1 MVNQPMDAVRP
12 QDRTTAARDR
22 ARRNRGVLRSWG
34 RLRSWRGAVAL
45 GGLAAGVIM
54 ITGAFLPWV
63 FTFAGLIGIPGVR
76 GSNGRVLAAAGVVI
90 ALAGLA
96 HAARGGRVS
105 RWLIGLG
112 GFLATG
118 FSGFLLLQLAAS
130 MRSLSTDSMVAARS
144 GPGLWVTAA
153 GSVLAFATMFLPASA
168 QQTLVHRDGAG
179 PGLRA
184 WAADLHSTGLRRGI
198 QITLG
203 VFWLADGALQLQPFM
218 FGRGFADQ
226 VLLPAYMGSPS
237 GVTGPALAFTRLVLH
252 APAAWN
258 TAFAVTQLLLGLG
271 LLWRPSVRAALA
283 ASIAWALAVW
293 WFGEG
298 LGGVLS
304 GSASPLTGAPGA
316 VILYALL
323 AVVAWPVSSRA
334 GDAGRRPGEPVAAGS
349 PLGLTGSRVAW
360 LVLWGSFAYFILQPA
375 CRAPGALRDTLTGL
389 ASGEPGWVGA
399 MDRGVAGA
407 AGSHGLAISIG
418 LAVVFVAAGFG
429 VFWPLIARAALLL
442 SAIAGV
448 AIWVLGENFGALLTG
463 HGTDPNSGLL
473 LAALAVAFWPP
484 SRRPAADASPVQRG
498 DQAEVR
504 EETGSSPCGRPGPR
518 HIGGARPAGEV
529 PNTA

>member
-1 MVNQPMDAVRP
+1 MVNQPMDAARP
-12 QDRTTAARDR
+12 QAGAASGVRTP
-22 ARRNRGVLRSWG
+22 RRRGVLRSW
-34 RLRSWRGAVAL
+34 RGAAGL

-76 GSNGRVLAAAGVVI
+76 GSNGRILAAAGVVI

-96 HAARGGRVS
+96 HAVRGGRVS
-105 RWLIGLG
+105 RWLIGLT

-130 MRSLSTDSMVAARS
+130 MRSLSTDTMVAARS
-144 GPGLWVTAA
+144 GPGLWVTGA
-153 GSVLAFATMFLPASA
+153 GSALAFATLFLPASS
-168 QQTLVHRDGAG
+168 QQTLVRRDATT

-198 QITLG
+198 QLTLG
-203 VFWLADGALQLQPFM
+203 GLWLADGALQLQPFM
-218 FGRGFADQ
+218 FGRGFANQ
-226 VLLPAYMGSPS
+226 VLMPASMGSPP

-271 LLWRPSVRAALA
+271 LLWRPTVRAALA
-283 ASIAWALAVW
+283 ASLAWALAVW

-323 AVVAWPVSSRA
+323 AVMAWPVPARNA
-334 GDAGRRPGEPVAAGS
+334 AAGRRPGQPVAAGS
-349 PLGLTGSRVAW
+349 PLGLAGARAAW
-360 LVLWGSFAYFILQPA
+360 LLLWGSFAYFILQPA
-375 CRAPGALRDTLTGL
+375 CRAPGGLRGTAAGL
-389 ASGEPGWVGA
+389 AAGEPGWVAA
-399 MDRGVAGA
+399 MDRGVARA
-407 AGSHGLAISIG
+407 AGPHGLAISIG

-429 VFWPLIARAALLL
+429 VFWPVTARAAVILG
-442 SAIAGV
+442 AAAGV

-463 HGTDPNSGLL
+463 QGTDPGSGLL
-473 LAALAVAFWPP
+473 LAALAAAFWPL
-484 SRRPAADASPVQRG
+484 SRHPAAPVSPGQGQARVLVQ
-498 DQAEVR
+498 
-504 EETGSSPCGRPGPR
+504 EETSLSRPGPAR
-518 HIGGARPAGEV
+518 RPPRGGARPAGPV
-529 PNTA
+529 PDTA

>member
-1 MVNQPMDAVRP
+1 MANQPMDAVRP
-12 QDRTTAARDR
+12 QARTTATRDR
-22 ARRNRGVLRSWG
+22 VLRSWG
-34 RLRSWRGAVAL
+34 VLRSWRGAAGL
-45 GGLAAGVIM
+45 GGLAAGAIM

-76 GSNGRVLAAAGVVI
+76 GSNGRILAAAGVVI

-96 HAARGGRVS
+96 HAVHGGRVS
-105 RWLIGLG
+105 RWLIGLA

-130 MRSLSTDSMVAARS
+130 LRSLSTDSMVAARS

-153 GSVLAFATMFLPASA
+153 GSALAFATMFLPASS
-168 QQTLVHRDGAG
+168 QQTLVRRDGAS

-184 WAADLHSTGLRRGI
+184 WAADLESTGLRRGL
-198 QITLG
+198 QIVLG
-203 VFWLADGALQLQPFM
+203 IAWLADGALQLQPFM
-218 FGRGFADQ
+218 FGRGFANQ
-226 VLLPAYMGSPS
+226 ILMPAYMGSPS

-323 AVVAWPVSSRA
+323 AVVAWPVPARNA
-334 GDAGRRPGEPVAAGS
+334 AAARQPGQPVAAGS
-349 PLGLTGSRVAW
+349 PLGLAGSRAAW
-360 LVLWGSFAYFILQPA
+360 LVLWGSFAYFVLQPA

-389 ASGEPGWVGA
+389 ASGEPGWVAA
-399 MDRGVAGA
+399 MDRGVASA
-407 AGSHGLAISIG
+407 AGPHGLAISIG

-429 VFWPLIARAALLL
+429 VFWPVTARAALVL
-442 SAIAGV
+442 SAIAGL
-448 AIWVLGENFGALLTG
+448 AIWVLGENFGGLLTG
-463 HGTDPNSGLL
+463 QGTDPNSGLL
-473 LAALAVAFWPP
+473 LAALAAAFWPL
-484 SRRPAADASPVQRG
+484 SRRPAAAVSPDQSQARILVQ
-498 DQAEVR
+498 
-504 EETGSSPCGRPGPR
+504 EETG
-518 HIGGARPAGEV
+518 
-529 PNTA
+529 

>member
-1 MVNQPMDAVRP
+1 
-12 QDRTTAARDR
+12 
-22 ARRNRGVLRSWG
+22 
-34 RLRSWRGAVAL
+34 
-45 GGLAAGVIM
+45 M

-76 GSNGRVLAAAGVVI
+76 GSNGRILAAAGVVI

-96 HAARGGRVS
+96 HAVRGGRVS
-105 RWLIGLG
+105 RWLIGLA

-130 MRSLSTDSMVAARS
+130 MRSLSTDTMVAARS

-153 GSVLAFATMFLPASA
+153 GSALAFATMFLPASS
-168 QQTLVHRDGAG
+168 QQTLVRRDGAT

-184 WAADLHSTGLRRGI
+184 WAADRHSTGLRRGI
-198 QITLG
+198 QLALG
-203 VFWLADGALQLQPFM
+203 GLWLADGALQLQPFM
-218 FGRGFADQ
+218 FGRGFANQ
-226 VLLPAYMGSPS
+226 ILMPASMGSPS

-323 AVVAWPVSSRA
+323 AVVAWPVPARNAAAGPASRRARGGGQPAGAGRGAGRVAGALGQFRLLHPAARLPGTRRAAGHVRGPGVRGAGMGRGHGPRRRQRRRPARPGDQHRPRRGLRCGGFWGVLAGHRA
-334 GDAGRRPGEPVAAGS
+334 GRAGAQRGRGRGHLGARRELRCAADRAGHRSRLRPAAGGAGRRV
-349 PLGLTGSRVAW
+349 
-360 LVLWGSFAYFILQPA
+360 
-375 CRAPGALRDTLTGL
+375 
-389 ASGEPGWVGA
+389 
-399 MDRGVAGA
+399 
-407 AGSHGLAISIG
+407 
-418 LAVVFVAAGFG
+418 
-429 VFWPLIARAALLL
+429 
-442 SAIAGV
+442 
-448 AIWVLGENFGALLTG
+448 
-463 HGTDPNSGLL
+463 
-473 LAALAVAFWPP
+473 LAAEPP
-484 SRRPAADASPVQRG
+484 P
-498 DQAEVR
+498 
-504 EETGSSPCGRPGPR
+504 GRSCFP
-518 HIGGARPAGEV
+518 
-529 PNTA
+529 

>member
-1 MVNQPMDAVRP
+1 MSRWVI
-12 QDRTTAARDR
+12 
-22 ARRNRGVLRSWG
+22 
-34 RLRSWRGAVAL
+34 
-45 GGLAAGVIM
+45 GLA
-54 ITGAFLPWV
+54 
-63 FTFAGLIGIPGVR
+63 
-76 GSNGRVLAAAGVVI
+76 
-90 ALAGLA
+90 
-96 HAARGGRVS
+96 
-105 RWLIGLG
+105 

-168 QQTLVHRDGAG
+168 QQTLVRRDGAG

-226 VLLPAYMGSPS
+226 VLMPAYMGSPS
-237 GVTGPALAFTRLVLH
+237 GVSAPALAFTRLILH

-293 WFGEG
+293 WVGEG

-323 AVVAWPVSSRA
+323 AVLAWPLPGRP
-334 GDAGRRPGEPVAAGS
+334 GPEAGRRPGEPVAAGS
-349 PLGLTGSRVAW
+349 PLGLTGARIAW

-389 ASGEPGWVGA
+389 ASGEPGWVAA
-399 MDRGVAGA
+399 MDRGA
-407 AGSHGLAISIG
+407 ASALGPHGLAISIG

-429 VFWPLIARAALLL
+429 VFWPAIARAALLL
-442 SAIAGV
+442 GAVAGV
-448 AIWVLGENFGALLTG
+448 AIWVLGENFGGLLTG
-463 HGTDPNSGLL
+463 QGTDPNSGLL
-473 LAALAVAFWPP
+473 LVLLAVAFWPLN
-484 SRRPAADASPVQRG
+484 RRPAAAVSPGQTQVQGRV
-498 DQAEVR
+498 Q
-504 EETGSSPCGRPGPR
+504 EETG
-518 HIGGARPAGEV
+518 
-529 PNTA
+529 